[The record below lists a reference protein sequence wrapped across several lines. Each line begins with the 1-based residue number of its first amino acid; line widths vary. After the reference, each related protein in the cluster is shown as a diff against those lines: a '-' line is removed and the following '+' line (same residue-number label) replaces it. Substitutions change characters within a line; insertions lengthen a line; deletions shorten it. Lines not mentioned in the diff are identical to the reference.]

1 MLKAGVMLS
10 KFFFSLFDVVIYQHL
25 QTQIT
30 HSSLFTNMHI
40 HYIQKMHSVL
50 YKMVDI
56 SKLNMHNIVFENDGW
71 WTSKNNLHTLT
82 RYNLKTEKRNNVS
95 ITWAAKVQT
104 QFTVKEVLK
113 VTCRGGEGARRNI
126 TTKFKSQLSVHLP
139 Q

>member
-56 SKLNMHNIVFENDGW
+56 SKLNMHNIVFENDG
-71 WTSKNNLHTLT
+71 
-82 RYNLKTEKRNNVS
+82 
-95 ITWAAKVQT
+95 
-104 QFTVKEVLK
+104 
-113 VTCRGGEGARRNI
+113 
-126 TTKFKSQLSVHLP
+126 
-139 Q
+139 